1 MKGYQFPDHPTPV
14 KVTDTV
20 CVIGAGNVAMD
31 AARNCK
37 KRLGA
42 KKRIYCLSSWT

>member
-31 AARNCK
+31 AART
-37 KRLGA
+37 A
-42 KKRIYCLSSWT
+42 KTFRS